1 MASSG
6 RLLVAAIDFGTTYS
20 GYAFSFRH
28 EFETDP
34 LKVSASTWPAGSRAL
49 VSLKTPTTVL
59 LDKNQTFHSFGYEA
73 EDHYS
78 QLAED
83 DDHTEWYYFRRFKMM
98 LYGKDGKG
106 GLSKNVTLKDIRDRE
121 LPALKVFSE
130 AIKYL
135 KGHLLKALEKRAT
148 DVKDTDIEWVLTV
161 PAIWNDP
168 AKQFMRLAA
177 EQAGIKGDQLTIA
190 LEPEAASLYCKH
202 LPVEKMG
209 GSEQGFTCF
218 SNGSKYLVLDAGG
231 GTVDITVH
239 EVQPDGTLK
248 ELDKASGGSWGGT
261 KVDESFRQ
269 MLVKIVGNDIMQ
281 GFCKGCTSDFV
292 DMFREFETKKRT
304 VDHTTKNKVT
314 MKIPIALK
322 ELFEDETGEDLNET
336 LEQTNYSGKLAW
348 TGDKLRIQP
357 DTFRQLFAIA
367 VDSTIEHVRNVIAQ
381 KSCERT
387 TTIIMVGGFSES
399 PLLQAKVKE
408 YFPKMRVIIPPD
420 AGLAVLKG
428 AVIYG
433 HTPKAIKARRA
444 KFTYGVGSNSVFDP
458 KKHDESRKFYNEDD
472 KTYYCRNTFS
482 KHVTKGD
489 LLEIDEA
496 QSNQSYSPMS
506 NSQTSIVF
514 PFFVSHDA
522 NPKYVDDQN
531 CDQIG
536 KMSVNIPSGTDGSD
550 RSVRV
555 RLIFGG
561 TEIKVEATVERTK
574 KVTKATLN
582 YLEE

>member
-28 EFETDP
+28 DFDSDP
-34 LKVSASTWPAGSRAL
+34 LKVSASNWTAGSRAL

-59 LDKNQTFHSFGYEA
+59 FDEDQKFHSFGYEA

-83 DDHTEWYYFRRFKMM
+83 DNHTDWYYFRRFKMM

-106 GLSKNVTLKDIRDRE
+106 GLSKKIMLKDIRDKE

-130 AIKYL
+130 AIKFL
-135 KGHLLKALEKRAT
+135 KGHLMKALEKRST
-148 DVKDTDIEWVLTV
+148 EVKDVDIEWVLTV

-177 EQAGIKGDQLTIA
+177 EEAGIKGDQLTIA
-190 LEPEAASLYCKH
+190 LEPEAASLYCKC
-202 LPVEKMG
+202 LPVEKMC

-218 SNGSKYLVLDAGG
+218 SKGSKYLVLDAGG

-239 EVQPDGTLK
+239 EVQSDGSLK

-269 MLVKIVGNDIMQ
+269 MLVKIVGNDVMQ
-281 GFCKGCTSDFV
+281 QFCKGSTSDFV

-304 VDHTTKNKVT
+304 VDQTTKNKVT

-322 ELFEDETGEDLNET
+322 ELFEEETQEDLNET
-336 LEQTNYSGKLAW
+336 LEQTNYKGKLVW
-348 TGDKLRIQP
+348 SGDKLRIQP
-357 DTFRQLFAIA
+357 DTFRQLFSLA
-367 VDSTIEHVRNVIAQ
+367 VDNTIEHVTNLIAQ

-387 TTIIMVGGFSES
+387 NTIIMVGGFSES
-399 PLLQAKVKE
+399 PLLQSRVKE
-408 YFPKMRVIIPPD
+408 SFPKMRVIIPPE

-428 AVIYG
+428 AVIFG
-433 HTPKAIKARRA
+433 HTPKSIKARRA
-444 KFTYGVGSNSVFDP
+444 KYTYGVGCSTKFDP
-458 KKHDESRKFYNEDD
+458 KIHSESRKFYSEDD
-472 KTYYCRNTFS
+472 QTYYCRNSFS

-496 QSNQSYSPMS
+496 QSNQPYSPMS
-506 NSQTSIVF
+506 ASQTSITI
-514 PFFVSHDA
+514 PFFVSDDA
-522 NPKYVDDQN
+522 DPKYTDEDN
-531 CDQIG
+531 CKQIG
-536 KMSVNIPSGTDGSD
+536 KMSVDIPKGNNVTN
-550 RSVRV
+550 RTVRV

-561 TEIKVEATVERTK
+561 TEIKVEATKEHTK

-582 YLEE
+582 YFD